1 MANILYIETSTRACS
16 AALSSDFAVV
26 CHRESLEGPNHAAL
40 LGVYVEEMMTYARE
54 HDLTVDA
61 VAVSSGPGSY
71 TGLRIGVSE
80 AKGLCFGLGKP
91 LIAVSTLEAMCCH
104 IMFTEEVPEDA
115 LYCPMIDARR
125 MEVYTALYDR
135 ALNPVTP
142 IEPKVIDADSF
153 RDELDQRPV
162 LFFGDGADKCVE
174 VIKHPNARFIT
185 GVRPLATDM
194 LAPAIKAY
202 NAGRFEDV
210 AYFVPFY
217 LKEFVAAKPKDLLK
231 ELNQELDSRHKA

>member
-1 MANILYIETSTRACS
+1 MANILLIETSTRACS
-16 AALSSDFAVV
+16 AALSHDFAIV
-26 CHRESLEGPNHAAL
+26 CQRASLEGPNHASL

-91 LIAVSTLEAMCCH
+91 LISVGTLQTMCCH
-104 IMFTEEVPEDA
+104 VMFSDAEQPDDA
-115 LYCPMIDARR
+115 LFCPMIDARR

-135 ALNPVTP
+135 SLREVSP
-142 IEPKVIDADSF
+142 IAPKVIDSESF
-153 RDELDQRPV
+153 RDVLDQRPV
-162 LFFGDGADKCVE
+162 LFFGDGAEKCVD
-174 VIKHPNARFIT
+174 VIRHPNARFISN
-185 GVRPLATDM
+185 VRPLATDM
-194 LAPAIKAY
+194 LAPAVKAF
-202 NAGRFEDV
+202 NEGRFEDV

-217 LKEFVAAKPKDLLK
+217 LKEFVASKPKDLLREVTK
-231 ELNQELDSRHKA
+231 N

>member
-1 MANILYIETSTRACS
+1 MANILLIETSTRACS
-16 AALSSDFAVV
+16 AALSNDFAIV
-26 CHRESLEGPNHAAL
+26 CQRASLEGPNHASL
-40 LGVYVEEMMTYARE
+40 LGVYVEDMMTYARE

-91 LIAVSTLEAMCCH
+91 LIAVGTLQTMCCH
-104 IMFTEEVPEDA
+104 VMFSDAEQPDDA
-115 LYCPMIDARR
+115 LFCPMIDARR

-135 ALNPVTP
+135 SLREVSP
-142 IEPKVIDADSF
+142 IAPKVIDSESF
-153 RDELDQRPV
+153 RDVLDERPV
-162 LFFGDGADKCVE
+162 LFFGDGAEKCAD
-174 VIKHPNARFIT
+174 VIRHPNARFIP

-194 LAPAIKAY
+194 LAPAVKAF
-202 NAGRFEDV
+202 NEGRFEDV

-217 LKEFVAAKPKDLLK
+217 LKEFVASKPKNLLAEALASAK
-231 ELNQELDSRHKA
+231 

>member
-1 MANILYIETSTRACS
+1 
-16 AALSSDFAVV
+16 
-26 CHRESLEGPNHAAL
+26 
-40 LGVYVEEMMTYARE
+40 
-54 HDLTVDA
+54 
-61 VAVSSGPGSY
+61 
-71 TGLRIGVSE
+71 
-80 AKGLCFGLGKP
+80 
-91 LIAVSTLEAMCCH
+91 
-104 IMFTEEVPEDA
+104 MFTEEVPEDA

-153 RDELDQRPV
+153 RDVLDQRPV
-162 LFFGDGADKCVE
+162 LFFGDGADKCAE
-174 VIKHPNARFIT
+174 VIKHPNASFIT

>member
-1 MANILYIETSTRACS
+1 MANILFIETSTRACS
-16 AALSSDFAVV
+16 AALSQDFAIVH
-26 CHRESLEGPNHAAL
+26 HRESLEGPNHASL

-91 LIAVSTLEAMCCH
+91 LISVGTLLTMCCH
-104 IMFTEEVPEDA
+104 VMFADAEQPDDA

-135 ALNPVTP
+135 SLREISP
-142 IEPKVIDADSF
+142 IAPRVIDADSF
-153 RDELDQRPV
+153 HDVLDQRPV
-162 LFFGDGADKCVE
+162 LFFGDGADKCRE
-174 VIKHPNARFIT
+174 VIQHPNAHFIPD
-185 GVRPLATDM
+185 VRPLATDM
-194 LAPAIKAY
+194 LAPAVKAF
-202 NAGRFEDV
+202 NEDRFEDV

-217 LKEFVAAKPKDLLK
+217 LKEFVASKPKDLLH
-231 ELNQELDSRHKA
+231 ELSK